1 MIIGKIQ
8 NAADYRGIHPML
20 DKALDCLNEEF
31 LSNVSTET
39 TYVDGKNLYATL
51 NVFETLPDDKLFFEA
66 HKNYLDIHVTLS
78 EAERIDVAY
87 TPSLTP
93 DEAGSRPEND
103 FYAFSDKDPEV
114 RRIILK
120 QGEFLVAF
128 PTDAHRMK
136 GQVDGPSTV
145 RKVIFKVKL

>member
-20 DKALDCLNEEF
+20 DKALECLNEEF
-31 LSNVSTET
+31 LSSVSAET

-51 NVFETLPDDKLFFEA
+51 NVFETLPEEQLFFEA
-66 HKNYLDIHVTLS
+66 HKNYLDIHVALS

-93 DEAGSRPEND
+93 DEAGGKPEND

-136 GQVDGPSTV
+136 GQVNGPSTV
-145 RKVIFKVKL
+145 RKVIFKVRL